1 MVCWIP
7 NNKKRSSPDTSKI
20 WANLKKGN
28 IKMIIFD
35 EKEER
40 IIKAL
45 LYYIAEE
52 TNFYWRSDSD
62 IDHDKEEFNN
72 YFKMRKRL
80 EQLNMIKKD
89 DDLSEV
95 IYKLKDLI

>member
-1 MVCWIP
+1 
-7 NNKKRSSPDTSKI
+7 
-20 WANLKKGN
+20 
-28 IKMIIFD
+28 MIIFD

-52 TNFYWRSDSD
+52 TNFYWESDSD
-62 IDHDKEEFNN
+62 IDHDKEEYHN
-72 YFKMRKRL
+72 YCKMRERL

-89 DDLSEV
+89 DDLSAI